1 MRARGPCSTEAMQQP
16 DCTCIGVCKQKS
28 TLRCKACLLVR
39 RLTNKAPLSRHAE
52 CRDVLGWDVLPQ
64 ACGRLW
70 LGSNVPETP
79 SAAGVERR
87 IPCAADIHV
96 TVVRLLLFAPSSIP
110 RCRV

>member
-1 MRARGPCSTEAMQQP
+1 MRARGPCSTRSNAATRLHMH
-16 DCTCIGVCKQKS
+16 
-28 TLRCKACLLVR
+28 R
-39 RLTNKAPLSRHAE
+39 RLQAGIDVALQSLPSRAKIDE
-52 CRDVLGWDVLPQ
+52 QGTVVTSRRMPRCAGQDVLPQ

-79 SAAGVERR
+79 SAAGVARR